1 MNLKMG
7 RFENEGMQK
16 KYVIIVA
23 GGSGQRMKSIIPK
36 QFMELAGKPILMH
49 TINKFY
55 TYDADMTM
63 ILVLP
68 ADHIPLW
75 KDLCERFQFSIPHQ
89 ITPGGETRFHSVKNG
104 LALTGEEGV
113 VAIHDGVRP
122 LISHATIDRCFLAA
136 SQWGNAIPCIPVHE
150 SVREEGKEGNK
161 IINRSNL
168 KLIQTPQV
176 FKIHLIKKAF
186 EQPFDPCFTDDASV
200 LERLGEKIHLVEGNR
215 ENIKVTEPV
224 DLIFAESMM
233 GRE

>member
-1 MNLKMG
+1 
-7 RFENEGMQK
+7 MQK

-23 GGSGQRMKSIIPK
+23 GGSGQRMKSILPK
-36 QFMELAGKPILMH
+36 QFIDLAGKPILMH
-49 TINKFY
+49 TIHKFY
-55 TYDADMTM
+55 TYDADIAL

-68 ADHIPLW
+68 VDHIPLW

-89 ITPGGETRFHSVKNG
+89 ITTGGETRFHSVKNG
-104 LALTGEEGV
+104 LALAGEEGL

-122 LISHATIDRCFLAA
+122 LISHDTIDRCFLGAA
-136 SQWGNAIPCIPVHE
+136 QWGNAIPCIPVHE
-150 SVREEGKEGNK
+150 SVREEQKEGNK
-161 IINRSNL
+161 IIDRSKL

-200 LERLGEKIHLVEGNR
+200 LERFGEKIHLVEGNR

-224 DLIFAESMM
+224 DLIFAEGVLSSK
-233 GRE
+233 